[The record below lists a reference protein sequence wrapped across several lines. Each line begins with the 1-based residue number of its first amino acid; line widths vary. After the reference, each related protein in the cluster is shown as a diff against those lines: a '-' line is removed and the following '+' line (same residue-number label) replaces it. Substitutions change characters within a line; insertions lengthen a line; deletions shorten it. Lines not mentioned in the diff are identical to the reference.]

1 MLNTTN
7 TNINNNNIKIN
18 INNNNLD
25 NTTASSSLSQ
35 SDNANTIYSTPYKFN
50 FNEETDLINL
60 ENQIKKNIYI
70 KDEILSVDDV
80 LIYEEIRKSKIII
93 PEKKFPFMYKWIME
107 LERLRKNWRISKRKN
122 KGSTF
127 IEFIKNAEDQLR
139 IEKNKNLEN
148 DVISGL
154 QINNNINNIN
164 NNSNNNSP
172 NNNNSKH
179 IKKLKEFSMEI
190 GVRFEKNIKKN
201 WSEISSNLN
210 IICQAYLP
218 RDTEIKPI
226 KDEKTGEIFAIIITR
241 SHKEKYDISYI
252 EKDIKRNIPSVES
265 VNILEIKEINN
276 NNNDFNNNIINN
288 NNDNN
293 DKK

>member
-1 MLNTTN
+1 MLNS
-7 TNINNNNIKIN
+7 NI
-18 INNNNLD
+18 NLD

-35 SDNANTIYSTPYKFN
+35 SDNANAIYSTPYKFN

-70 KDEILSVDDV
+70 KDEILSIDDV

-139 IEKNKNLEN
+139 KEKNKNMEN

-154 QINNNINNIN
+154 QINTNNNN

-172 NNNNSKH
+172 NNNSSKH
-179 IKKLKEFSMEI
+179 IKKLKEYSMEI

-226 KDEKTGEIFAIIITR
+226 KDDKTGEIFAIIMTK

-265 VNILEIKEINN
+265 VNIIEIKEINN
-276 NNNDFNNNIINN
+276 NDNNNINN
-288 NNDNN
+288 IIINNDNN
-293 DKK
+293 NNSNKK

>member
-1 MLNTTN
+1 MLNS
-7 TNINNNNIKIN
+7 NI
-18 INNNNLD
+18 NLD

-35 SDNANTIYSTPYKFN
+35 SDNANAIYSTPYKFN

-139 IEKNKNLEN
+139 KEKNKNMEN

-154 QINNNINNIN
+154 QINTNNNN

-172 NNNNSKH
+172 NNNSSKH
-179 IKKLKEFSMEI
+179 IKKLKEYSMEI

-226 KDEKTGEIFAIIITR
+226 KDDKTGEIFAIIMTK

-265 VNILEIKEINN
+265 VNIIEIKEINN
-276 NNNDFNNNIINN
+276 NDNNNINN
-288 NNDNN
+288 IIINNDNN
-293 DKK
+293 NKK

>member
-1 MLNTTN
+1 
-7 TNINNNNIKIN
+7 
-18 INNNNLD
+18 
-25 NTTASSSLSQ
+25 LSQ
-35 SDNANTIYSTPYKFN
+35 SDNANAIYSTPYKFN

-70 KDEILSVDDV
+70 KDEILSIDDV

-139 IEKNKNLEN
+139 KEKNKNMEN

-154 QINNNINNIN
+154 QINTNNNN

-172 NNNNSKH
+172 NNNSSKH
-179 IKKLKEFSMEI
+179 IKKLKEYSMEI

-226 KDEKTGEIFAIIITR
+226 KDDKTGEIFAIIITK

-265 VNILEIKEINN
+265 VNIIEIKEINN
-276 NNNDFNNNIINN
+276 NDNNNINN
-288 NNDNN
+288 IIINNDNN
-293 DKK
+293 NKK

>member
-1 MLNTTN
+1 MLNTN
-7 TNINNNNIKIN
+7 TNINNDNKMLINNNLIN
-18 INNNNLD
+18 NNLINNNLD

-35 SDNANTIYSTPYKFN
+35 SDNANAIYSTPYKFN

-80 LIYEEIRKSKIII
+80 LIYEEIRKSKVII

-148 DVISGL
+148 DVISRL
-154 QINNNINNIN
+154 QINNNN
-164 NNSNNNSP
+164 NNNNNNSP

-190 GVRFEKNIKKN
+190 GVKFEKNIKKN

-226 KDEKTGEIFAIIITR
+226 KDEKTGEIFAIIITK

-265 VNILEIKEINN
+265 VSIIEIKEINN
-276 NNNDFNNNIINN
+276 NNDINNIINN
-288 NNDNN
+288 N

>member
-1 MLNTTN
+1 MLNS
-7 TNINNNNIKIN
+7 NNLI
-18 INNNNLD
+18 NNNLD

-35 SDNANTIYSTPYKFN
+35 SDNANAIYSTPYKFN

-70 KDEILSVDDV
+70 KDEILSIDDV

-139 IEKNKNLEN
+139 KEKNKNMEN

-154 QINNNINNIN
+154 QININSSN

-172 NNNNSKH
+172 NNNSSKH
-179 IKKLKEFSMEI
+179 IKKLKEYSMEI

-226 KDEKTGEIFAIIITR
+226 KDDKTGEIFAIIMTK

-265 VNILEIKEINN
+265 VNIIEIKEINN
-276 NNNDFNNNIINN
+276 NDNNNINN
-288 NNDNN
+288 IIINNDNN
-293 DKK
+293 NNNKK

>member
-1 MLNTTN
+1 MLNS
-7 TNINNNNIKIN
+7 NI
-18 INNNNLD
+18 NLD

-35 SDNANTIYSTPYKFN
+35 SDNANAIYSTPYKFN

-70 KDEILSVDDV
+70 KDEILSIDDV

-139 IEKNKNLEN
+139 KEKNKNMEN

-154 QINNNINNIN
+154 QINTNNNN

-172 NNNNSKH
+172 NNNSSKH
-179 IKKLKEFSMEI
+179 IKKLKEYSMEI

-226 KDEKTGEIFAIIITR
+226 KDDKTGEIFAIIITK

-265 VNILEIKEINN
+265 VNIIEIKEINN
-276 NNNDFNNNIINN
+276 NDNNNINN
-288 NNDNN
+288 IIINNDNN
-293 DKK
+293 NNNKK

>member
-1 MLNTTN
+1 MLNS
-7 TNINNNNIKIN
+7 NI
-18 INNNNLD
+18 NLD

-35 SDNANTIYSTPYKFN
+35 SDNANAVYSTPYKFN

-70 KDEILSVDDV
+70 KDEILSIDDV

-139 IEKNKNLEN
+139 KEKNKNMEN

-154 QINNNINNIN
+154 QINTNNNN

-172 NNNNSKH
+172 NNNSSKH
-179 IKKLKEFSMEI
+179 IKKLKEYSMEI

-226 KDEKTGEIFAIIITR
+226 KDDKTGEIFAIIMTK

-265 VNILEIKEINN
+265 VNIIEIKEIK
-276 NNNDFNNNIINN
+276 

-293 DKK
+293 NNINNIIINNDNNNKK

>member
-1 MLNTTN
+1 MLNS
-7 TNINNNNIKIN
+7 NNLI
-18 INNNNLD
+18 NNNLD

-35 SDNANTIYSTPYKFN
+35 SDNANSIYSTPYKFN

-70 KDEILSVDDV
+70 KDEILSIDDV

-139 IEKNKNLEN
+139 KEKNKNMEN

-154 QINNNINNIN
+154 QININSN

-172 NNNNSKH
+172 NNNSSKH
-179 IKKLKEFSMEI
+179 IKKLKEYSMEI

-226 KDEKTGEIFAIIITR
+226 KDDKTGEIFAIIMTK

-265 VNILEIKEINN
+265 VNIIEIKEINN
-276 NNNDFNNNIINN
+276 NDNNNINN
-288 NNDNN
+288 IIINNDNN
-293 DKK
+293 NNNNNNK

>member
-1 MLNTTN
+1 MLNS
-7 TNINNNNIKIN
+7 NI
-18 INNNNLD
+18 NLD

-35 SDNANTIYSTPYKFN
+35 SDNANAIYSTPYKFN

-70 KDEILSVDDV
+70 KDEILSIDDV

-139 IEKNKNLEN
+139 KEKNKNMEN

-154 QINNNINNIN
+154 QINTNNNN

-172 NNNNSKH
+172 NNNSSKH
-179 IKKLKEFSMEI
+179 IKKLKEYSMEI

-226 KDEKTGEIFAIIITR
+226 KDDKTGEIFAIIITK

-265 VNILEIKEINN
+265 VNIIEIKEIK
-276 NNNDFNNNIINN
+276 N

-293 DKK
+293 NINNIIINNDNNNKK

>member
-1 MLNTTN
+1 MLNS
-7 TNINNNNIKIN
+7 NI
-18 INNNNLD
+18 NLD

-35 SDNANTIYSTPYKFN
+35 SDNANAIYSTPYKFN

-70 KDEILSVDDV
+70 KDEILSIDDV

-139 IEKNKNLEN
+139 KEKNKNMEN

-154 QINNNINNIN
+154 QINTNNNN

-172 NNNNSKH
+172 NNNSSKH
-179 IKKLKEFSMEI
+179 IKKLKEYSMEI

-226 KDEKTGEIFAIIITR
+226 KDDKTGEIFAIIITK

-265 VNILEIKEINN
+265 VNIIEIKEINN
-276 NNNDFNNNIINN
+276 NDNNNINN
-288 NNDNN
+288 IIINNDNN
-293 DKK
+293 NKK

>member
-1 MLNTTN
+1 MLNS
-7 TNINNNNIKIN
+7 NNLI
-18 INNNNLD
+18 NNNLD

-35 SDNANTIYSTPYKFN
+35 SDNANAIYSTPYKFN

-70 KDEILSVDDV
+70 KDEILSIDDV

-139 IEKNKNLEN
+139 KEKNKNMEN

-154 QINNNINNIN
+154 QININSN
-164 NNSNNNSP
+164 NNSNNISP
-172 NNNNSKH
+172 NNNSSKH
-179 IKKLKEFSMEI
+179 IKKLKEYSMEI

-226 KDEKTGEIFAIIITR
+226 KDDKTGEIFAIIITK

-265 VNILEIKEINN
+265 VNIIEIKEINN
-276 NNNDFNNNIINN
+276 NDNNNINN
-288 NNDNN
+288 IIINNDNN
-293 DKK
+293 NNSNKK

>member
-1 MLNTTN
+1 MLNS
-7 TNINNNNIKIN
+7 NI
-18 INNNNLD
+18 NLD

-35 SDNANTIYSTPYKFN
+35 SDNANAIYSTPYKFN

-70 KDEILSVDDV
+70 KDEILSIDDV

-139 IEKNKNLEN
+139 KEKNKNMEN

-154 QINNNINNIN
+154 QINTNNNN

-172 NNNNSKH
+172 NNNSSKH
-179 IKKLKEFSMEI
+179 IKKLKEYSMEI

-226 KDEKTGEIFAIIITR
+226 KDDKTGEIFAIIITK

-265 VNILEIKEINN
+265 VNIIEIKEINN
-276 NNNDFNNNIINN
+276 NDNNNINN
-288 NNDNN
+288 IIINNDNN
-293 DKK
+293 NNKK

>member
-1 MLNTTN
+1 MLNS
-7 TNINNNNIKIN
+7 NNLI
-18 INNNNLD
+18 NNNLD

-35 SDNANTIYSTPYKFN
+35 SDNANAIYSTPYKFN

-70 KDEILSVDDV
+70 KDEILSIDDV

-139 IEKNKNLEN
+139 KEKNKNMEN

-154 QINNNINNIN
+154 QININSN

-172 NNNNSKH
+172 NNNCSKH
-179 IKKLKEFSMEI
+179 IKKLKEYSMEI

-226 KDEKTGEIFAIIITR
+226 KDDKTGEIFAIIITK

-265 VNILEIKEINN
+265 VNIIEIKEINN
-276 NNNDFNNNIINN
+276 NDNNNINN
-288 NNDNN
+288 IIINNDNN
-293 DKK
+293 NKK

>member
-1 MLNTTN
+1 MLNS
-7 TNINNNNIKIN
+7 NI
-18 INNNNLD
+18 NLD

-35 SDNANTIYSTPYKFN
+35 SDNANAIYSTPYKFN

-70 KDEILSVDDV
+70 KDEILSIDDV

-139 IEKNKNLEN
+139 KEKNKNMEN

-154 QINNNINNIN
+154 QINTNNNN

-172 NNNNSKH
+172 NNNSSKH
-179 IKKLKEFSMEI
+179 IKKLKEYSMEI

-226 KDEKTGEIFAIIITR
+226 KDDKTGEIFAIIITK

-265 VNILEIKEINN
+265 VNIIEIKEINN
-276 NNNDFNNNIINN
+276 NDNNNINN
-288 NNDNN
+288 IIINNDNN
-293 DKK
+293 NNSNKK

>member
-1 MLNTTN
+1 MLNS
-7 TNINNNNIKIN
+7 NI
-18 INNNNLD
+18 NLD

-35 SDNANTIYSTPYKFN
+35 SDNANAIYLTPYKFN

-70 KDEILSVDDV
+70 KDEILSIDDV

-139 IEKNKNLEN
+139 KEKNKNMEN

-154 QINNNINNIN
+154 QINTNNNN

-172 NNNNSKH
+172 NNNSSKH
-179 IKKLKEFSMEI
+179 IKKLKEYSMEI

-226 KDEKTGEIFAIIITR
+226 KDDKTGEIFAIIITK

-265 VNILEIKEINN
+265 VNIIEKKEINN
-276 NNNDFNNNIINN
+276 NDNNNINN
-288 NNDNN
+288 IIINNDNN
-293 DKK
+293 NKK

>member
-1 MLNTTN
+1 MLNS
-7 TNINNNNIKIN
+7 NI
-18 INNNNLD
+18 NLD

-35 SDNANTIYSTPYKFN
+35 SDNANAIYSTPYKFN

-70 KDEILSVDDV
+70 KDEILSIDDV

-139 IEKNKNLEN
+139 KEKNKNMEN

-154 QINNNINNIN
+154 QINTNNNN

-172 NNNNSKH
+172 NNNSSKH
-179 IKKLKEFSMEI
+179 IKKLKEYSMEI

-226 KDEKTGEIFAIIITR
+226 KDDKTGEIFAIIITK

-265 VNILEIKEINN
+265 VNIIEIKEIK
-276 NNNDFNNNIINN
+276 

-293 DKK
+293 NINNIIINNDNNNNKK

>member
-1 MLNTTN
+1 MLNS
-7 TNINNNNIKIN
+7 NNLI
-18 INNNNLD
+18 NNNLD

-35 SDNANTIYSTPYKFN
+35 SDNANSIYSTPYKFN

-70 KDEILSVDDV
+70 KDEILSIDDV

-139 IEKNKNLEN
+139 KEKNKNMEN

-154 QINNNINNIN
+154 QININSN

-172 NNNNSKH
+172 NNNSSKH
-179 IKKLKEFSMEI
+179 IKKLKEYSMEI

-226 KDEKTGEIFAIIITR
+226 KDDKTGEIFAIIMTK

-265 VNILEIKEINN
+265 VNIIEIKEINN
-276 NNNDFNNNIINN
+276 NDNNNINN
-288 NNDNN
+288 IIINNDNN
-293 DKK
+293 NKK

>member
-1 MLNTTN
+1 MLNS
-7 TNINNNNIKIN
+7 NI
-18 INNNNLD
+18 NLD

-35 SDNANTIYSTPYKFN
+35 SDNANAIYSTPYKFN

-70 KDEILSVDDV
+70 KDEILSIDDV

-122 KGSTF
+122 KGTTF

-139 IEKNKNLEN
+139 KEKNKNMEN

-154 QINNNINNIN
+154 QINTNNNN

-172 NNNNSKH
+172 NNNSSKH
-179 IKKLKEFSMEI
+179 IKKLKEYSMEI

-226 KDEKTGEIFAIIITR
+226 KDDKTGEIFAIIITK

-265 VNILEIKEINN
+265 VNIIEIKEINN
-276 NNNDFNNNIINN
+276 NDNNNINN
-288 NNDNN
+288 IIINNDNN
-293 DKK
+293 NKK

>member
-1 MLNTTN
+1 MLNS
-7 TNINNNNIKIN
+7 NNLI
-18 INNNNLD
+18 NNNLD

-35 SDNANTIYSTPYKFN
+35 SDNANAIYSTPYKFN

-70 KDEILSVDDV
+70 KDEILSIDDV

-139 IEKNKNLEN
+139 KEKNKNMEN

-154 QINNNINNIN
+154 QININSN

-172 NNNNSKH
+172 NNNSSKH
-179 IKKLKEFSMEI
+179 IKKLKEYSMEI
-190 GVRFEKNIKKN
+190 
-201 WSEISSNLN
+201 
-210 IICQAYLP
+210 
-218 RDTEIKPI
+218 
-226 KDEKTGEIFAIIITR
+226 
-241 SHKEKYDISYI
+241 
-252 EKDIKRNIPSVES
+252 
-265 VNILEIKEINN
+265 NILKN
-276 NNNDFNNNIINN
+276 
-288 NNDNN
+288 
-293 DKK
+293 

>member
-1 MLNTTN
+1 MLNS
-7 TNINNNNIKIN
+7 NI
-18 INNNNLD
+18 NLD

-35 SDNANTIYSTPYKFN
+35 SDNANAIYSTPYKFN

-70 KDEILSVDDV
+70 KDEILSIDDV

-139 IEKNKNLEN
+139 KEKNKNMEN

-154 QINNNINNIN
+154 QINTNNNN

-172 NNNNSKH
+172 NNNSSKH
-179 IKKLKEFSMEI
+179 IKKLKEYSMEI

-226 KDEKTGEIFAIIITR
+226 KDDKTGEIFAIIITK

-265 VNILEIKEINN
+265 VNIIEIKEIK
-276 NNNDFNNNIINN
+276 

-293 DKK
+293 NNINNIIINNDNNNKK

>member
-1 MLNTTN
+1 MLNS
-7 TNINNNNIKIN
+7 NI
-18 INNNNLD
+18 NLD

-35 SDNANTIYSTPYKFN
+35 SDNANAIYSTPYKFN

-70 KDEILSVDDV
+70 KDEILSIDDV

-139 IEKNKNLEN
+139 KEKNKNMEN

-154 QINNNINNIN
+154 QINTNNNN

-172 NNNNSKH
+172 NNNSSKH
-179 IKKLKEFSMEI
+179 IKKLKEYSMEI

-218 RDTEIKPI
+218 RDNEIKPI
-226 KDEKTGEIFAIIITR
+226 KDDKTGEIFAIIMTK

-265 VNILEIKEINN
+265 VNIIEIKEINN
-276 NNNDFNNNIINN
+276 NDNNNINN
-288 NNDNN
+288 IIINNDNN
-293 DKK
+293 NNNNKK

>member
-1 MLNTTN
+1 MLNS
-7 TNINNNNIKIN
+7 NNLI
-18 INNNNLD
+18 NNNLD

-35 SDNANTIYSTPYKFN
+35 SDNANAIYSTPYKFN

-70 KDEILSVDDV
+70 KHEILSIEDV

-139 IEKNKNLEN
+139 KEKNKNMEN

-154 QINNNINNIN
+154 QININSN

-172 NNNNSKH
+172 NNNSSKH
-179 IKKLKEFSMEI
+179 IKKLKEYSMEI

-226 KDEKTGEIFAIIITR
+226 KDDKTGEIFAIIMTK

-265 VNILEIKEINN
+265 VNIIEIKEINN
-276 NNNDFNNNIINN
+276 NDNNNNINN
-288 NNDNN
+288 IIINNDNN
-293 DKK
+293 SNNNKK